1 MITKTQLKAKLQ
13 ANPEL
18 NKQFRFEI
26 LEREAIINENEDV
39 ENSMSLAQELTV
51 EAWLRKFD

>member
-1 MITKTQLKAKLQ
+1 MITKGQLKAKLQ
-13 ANPEL
+13 QNPAL
-18 NKQFRFEI
+18 NQQFRFEV

-51 EAWLRKFD
+51 EAWLRKFE